1 MITSARQRFRNDT
14 AASVVVVC
22 IALALGVGAVYYYK
36 ALSQL
41 GNTAS
46 SNSSLAFDDREIAGG
61 NSVIVDQAAAY
72 EARSLIPVSV
82 AYRLVLGQQ
91 LRGRTDLTEKYVGD
105 WFRYFLMPR
114 RPRLDARWI
123 ICYGCDTSA
132 LGGAYAVRWQDDNG
146 ISIGQL
152 R

>member
-1 MITSARQRFRNDT
+1 MSTSRVA
-14 AASVVVVC
+14 VVLCV
-22 IALALGVGAVYYYK
+22 ALALGVVAVYYFK

-41 GNTAS
+41 GDTAS
-46 SNSSLAFDDREIAGG
+46 SNNSLAFDDREIAGG

-72 EARSLIPVSV
+72 EARGLIHVS
-82 AYRLVLGQQ
+82 ATYRLVLGQR
-91 LRGRTDLTEKYVGD
+91 LRGSTELTEKYVGD

-114 RPRLDARWI
+114 RPRSDARWI

-132 LGGAYAVRWQDDNG
+132 LGGRYVARWQDDNG